1 MRRTLFT
8 LLACLFFIAGKSL
21 AQEKPKQMS
30 RIYYEALNYADAKD
44 FKKAIP
50 IFKRVLKTEP
60 SSPEVLYYLGYCYM
74 NTSEGPDSAVIYF
87 EKGLQNLPES
97 DYDSQLGVDMRMSLA
112 KSYHLTYRTK
122 EAIGQYEKLLAI
134 IPENAD
140 EMRKQIA
147 LDIET
152 CHNLADATKKPVM
165 MQATNAGK
173 TINSK
178 NDDHSPL
185 ISADGS
191 LLFFTTRRA
200 SSYSQLLPDGQ
211 YSEKIFFSKKDEK
224 TGEWSKP
231 AIINKLFKREGH
243 ESCVSLS
250 ADGTELY
257 LFRNDIEGK
266 NLYVC
271 LYDGSTWSEPSKMPK
286 PINSD
291 YNETHL
297 TLSPDKSVAYFTSD
311 RPGGIG
317 GLDIYEIRRL
327 PNGEWAKPRNLGAPI
342 NTAFDEETPMLHP
355 DGKTL
360 YFSSEGHNSI
370 GGLDIYT
377 SKLKGDSTWTI
388 PANMGYPIN
397 TPDDDFFFVP
407 TTTYNQAWYASAKLK
422 NTNGGH
428 DLYMMQYEETEESK
442 LAVLRGEVNTSEEMP
457 LENIRIQVTEQGSN
471 NLLGIYKPHPGTGK
485 YVIIAEWGKSY
496 LLNYAGEGF
505 VPTTKEI
512 SVTLDMT
519 YAKLQQGYPLE
530 SLQLLALEKPKPVTT
545 DSLTQPQMVKRPEK
559 ELQVTDGIPYYTVQI
574 LTLRKPVASWDKVF
588 KGLEKDLITE
598 YKCQN
603 GIYRYAYGQYKGFKA
618 AVRAKEKVLKNSIFQ
633 DSFIRDIKQYD
644 ELITTE

>member
-1 MRRTLFT
+1 
-8 LLACLFFIAGKSL
+8 
-21 AQEKPKQMS
+21 MS
-30 RIYYEALNYADAKD
+30 KLYYEALNYADAKD

-50 IFKRVLKTEP
+50 IFKKVLKDEP
-60 SSPEVLYYLGYCYM
+60 QSPEVFYYLGYCYM

-112 KSYHLTYRTK
+112 KSYHLAYRTK
-122 EAIGQYEKLLAI
+122 EAIGQYDKLLAI
-134 IPENAD
+134 IPANAN
-140 EMRKQIA
+140 EMRTQIA
-147 LDIET
+147 RDIET
-152 CHNLADATKKPVM
+152 CHNLAEALKKPVM

-211 YSEKIFFSKKDEK
+211 YSEKIFFSKRDAK
-224 TGEWSKP
+224 TGEWEKP
-231 AIINKLFKREGH
+231 TIINKLFKREGH

-266 NLYVC
+266 NLYLC
-271 LYDGSTWSEPSKMPK
+271 TFDGTSWSEPVKMPR
-286 PINSD
+286 PINSE

-311 RPGGIG
+311 RPGGMG
-317 GLDIYEIRRL
+317 GLDIYEVRRL
-327 PNGEWAKPRNLGAPI
+327 PDGGWAKPRNLGAPI
-342 NTAFDEETPMLHP
+342 NSAFDEETPMLHP

-370 GGLDIYT
+370 GGLDIFT
-377 SKLKGDSTWTI
+377 SQLKSDSTWSAPI
-388 PANMGYPIN
+388 NMGYPIN

-407 TTTYNQAWYASAKLK
+407 TATYNQAWYASARFKD
-422 NTNGGH
+422 TNGGH
-428 DLYMMQYEETEESK
+428 DLYMIQYEEAEESK
-442 LAVLRGEVNTSEEMP
+442 LAVLKGEVNTSEDTP
-457 LENIRIQVTEQGSN
+457 LENIRISITEKGSN
-471 NLLGIYKPHPGTGK
+471 ELLGVYKPHPGTGK
-485 YVIIAEWGKSY
+485 YVIIAEWGKNY
-496 LLNYAGEGF
+496 LLDFSGEGF
-505 VPTTKEI
+505 MPINKEV

-519 YAKLQQGYPLE
+519 YAKLQQSYPIE
-530 SLQLLALEKPKPVTT
+530 NIQMVAIEKPDPIVP
-545 DSLTQPQMVKRPEK
+545 DTQFQITGVPKQKK
-559 ELQVTDGIPYYTVQI
+559 ELGINDGIPYYTVQI
-574 LTLRKPVASWDKVF
+574 LTLRKPASSWDKIF
-588 KGLEKDLITE
+588 KGLEPDMIIE
-598 YKCQN
+598 YKCKG
-603 GIYRYAYGQYKGFKA
+603 GIYRYSYGRYKGFKA
-618 AVRAKEKVLKNSIFQ
+618 AVKGKEKILKNSTFQ

-644 ELITTE
+644 ELIENE